1 MLKQQLQ
8 QKLQQ
13 KLSPQQIQVI
23 RLLELTTAE
32 FEERVKQEL
41 VENPALEE
49 GPSQSDEKDPSREN
63 NTPENESEGNNDSE
77 DLSLGDYYSEDDIPE
92 YKLEEQRARAERR
105 EEIPFSG
112 GSTFHDY
119 LLKQLGER
127 QLSEEQ
133 YKIAEYIV
141 GNIDDDGYLR
151 RDLNDISNDIVF
163 QTSIEVSPD
172 KLESFLKIIQ
182 EFDPPGVGARNLQEC
197 LTIQLKHRPAN
208 TQTILADKIIQNY
221 FEDFSKKHYD
231 KIIRQLE
238 ITPEELKSAIQEI
251 MTLNPKPGNQWED
264 EGHNSNIPIIP
275 DFTVETQDGE
285 LYLSLNSG
293 NIPQLKVSRNYTEML
308 EDYNRNAANQTRE
321 KRDALLFV
329 KQKIESAQWF
339 IDAIQQRQQTLLK
352 TMQAIVELQ
361 REFFLTGDEM
371 TLKPMILKDL
381 AQKAGLDVST
391 VSRVSNSK
399 YVQTNFGIFPLKF
412 FFGELVQNSSGKEF
426 SVREIKAMLQSFIDG
441 EDKKNPLADDRLCE
455 LMQEQGVS
463 IARRT
468 VAKYREQLGYPVARL
483 RKEI

>member
-49 GPSQSDEKDPSREN
+49 GPSQPDEKDPVAEN
-63 NTPENESEGNNDSE
+63 DTPENESEGNNDSE

-105 EEIPFSG
+105 EEIPFSS

-426 SVREIKAMLQSFIDG
+426 SIREIKAMLQSFIDG

-455 LMQEQGVS
+455 LMQEQGIS